1 MSETAQILH
10 RNLMA
15 VQSRMRAACERS
27 GRDPR
32 TVRLVAV
39 TKYAELSWVRTLAEI
54 YSVFGENRPQQL
66 AERSEL
72 LPAEWHLIGH
82 LQRNKVNLAVR
93 HASLIHSVDSLRLLE
108 AVSDCA
114 AENHRPAVLL
124 QVNVSREA
132 SKTGFAVEEL
142 PGIWECI
149 LAYEGR
155 VDIRGLMT
163 MAAESADPE
172 EARPVF
178 AELRRLRDRLSEA
191 AATHASGICLNELSM
206 GMSGDFE
213 PAIEEGATLIR
224 IGSLLFE
231 GLSSAT
237 V

>member
-114 AENHRPAVLL
+114 AENHHPAVLL

-149 LAYEGR
+149 LAYQGR

-172 EARPVF
+172 EA
-178 AELRRLRDRLSEA
+178 RDRLSEA

>member
-1 MSETAQILH
+1 
-10 RNLMA
+10 MA

-39 TKYAELSWVRTLAEI
+39 TKYAELSWVRTLAGM
-54 YSVFGENRPQQL
+54 YTVFGENRPQQL

-114 AENHRPAVLL
+114 TENHRPAVLL

-132 SKTGFAVEEL
+132 SKTGF
-142 PGIWECI
+142 
-149 LAYEGR
+149 
-155 VDIRGLMT
+155 
-163 MAAESADPE
+163 
-172 EARPVF
+172 EA
-178 AELRRLRDRLSEA
+178 
-191 AATHASGICLNELSM
+191 
-206 GMSGDFE
+206 
-213 PAIEEGATLIR
+213 
-224 IGSLLFE
+224 
-231 GLSSAT
+231 
-237 V
+237 